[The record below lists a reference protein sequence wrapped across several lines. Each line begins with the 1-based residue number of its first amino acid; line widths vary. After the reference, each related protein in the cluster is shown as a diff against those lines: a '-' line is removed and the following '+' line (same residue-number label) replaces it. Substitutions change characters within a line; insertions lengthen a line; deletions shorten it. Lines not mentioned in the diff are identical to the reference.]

1 MQGPGMRISGLR
13 GPWRRR
19 GIRGT
24 SGGRAC
30 TGLEI
35 ENSGLFLGILGLFLG
50 IPDSFRESRACFR
63 IPGGWADLGD
73 EEGFVGPVAAERVLF
88 HVPLLLDPDRH
99 VACQQNQDEISF
111 AVELGQFDYF
121 PGV

>member
-1 MQGPGMRISGLR
+1 MSHSCTYGVTR
-13 GPWRRR
+13 GPPQVDQSQNACIIPQ
-19 GIRGT
+19 GNQPIR
-24 SGGRAC
+24 
-30 TGLEI
+30 LD
-35 ENSGLFLGILGLFLG
+35 ENGQG
-50 IPDSFRESRACFR
+50 E
-63 IPGGWADLGD
+63 DLGD